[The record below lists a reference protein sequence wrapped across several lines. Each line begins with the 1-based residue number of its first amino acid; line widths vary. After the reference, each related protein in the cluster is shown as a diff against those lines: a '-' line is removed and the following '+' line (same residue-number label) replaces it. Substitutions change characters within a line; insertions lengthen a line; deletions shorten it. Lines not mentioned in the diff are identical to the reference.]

1 MYPSEGTDKQT
12 SAKNAEMRC
21 RHGDGFGFFT
31 KEIKIYA
38 IER

>member
-21 RHGDGFGFFT
+21 RHGDGFGFFA
-31 KEIKIYA
+31 KAIKIHA